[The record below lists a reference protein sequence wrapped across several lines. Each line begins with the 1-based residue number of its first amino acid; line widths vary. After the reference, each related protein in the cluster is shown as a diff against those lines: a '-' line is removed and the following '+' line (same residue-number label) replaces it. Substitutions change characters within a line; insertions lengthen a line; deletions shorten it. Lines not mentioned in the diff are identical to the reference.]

1 MLYAPLLVF
10 VLYSSLVSFDISEP
24 IPVLFS
30 FFFSLALVS
39 CPFSIN
45 SIEKKR
51 EMEDCSGCVSSDP
64 YRRSYDC
71 MLHYTTKGDAG
82 SSFILH
88 YEKWRRRT
96 ICSVASSSSSS
107 IVVDV
112 IIRLAYKWGANWI
125 RVSFKANL
133 IFISFLL
140 LLSISFF
147 SCIEFFKRKEWKLN
161 GKNIFLKGGTNS
173 SSAQVLAGILYTR
186 ASTYYSPACY
196 RL

>member
-64 YRRSYDC
+64 YRRSYYC

-88 YEKWRRRT
+88 YEK
-96 ICSVASSSSSS
+96 
-107 IVVDV
+107 
-112 IIRLAYKWGANWI
+112 
-125 RVSFKANL
+125 
-133 IFISFLL
+133 
-140 LLSISFF
+140 
-147 SCIEFFKRKEWKLN
+147 
-161 GKNIFLKGGTNS
+161 
-173 SSAQVLAGILYTR
+173 
-186 ASTYYSPACY
+186 
-196 RL
+196 